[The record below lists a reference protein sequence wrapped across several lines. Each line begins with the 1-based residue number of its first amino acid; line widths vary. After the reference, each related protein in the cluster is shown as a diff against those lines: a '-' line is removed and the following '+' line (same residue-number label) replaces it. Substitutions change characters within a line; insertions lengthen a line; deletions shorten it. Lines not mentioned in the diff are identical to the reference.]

1 MGDGMNAGVDAVAQA
16 LAAER
21 MTRRFFLMAMRFV
34 DNGIHL
40 FFGKRCLAPQLAV
53 GFKFVIRGGVELD
66 PVRSIVNLFADSL
79 ACPPR
84 AIHPLGISPERHPPR
99 NN

>member
-34 DNGIHL
+34 YNGIDL
-40 FFGKRCLAPQLAV
+40 FLGKRCLAPQLAV
-53 GFKFVIRGGVELD
+53 GFKFVVRGGVELD
-66 PVRSIVNLFADSL
+66 PVRSIVNLLPDRL
-79 ACPPR
+79 ARRPGSVHLLLIPR
-84 AIHPLGISPERHPPR
+84 EIHLQRP
-99 NN
+99 